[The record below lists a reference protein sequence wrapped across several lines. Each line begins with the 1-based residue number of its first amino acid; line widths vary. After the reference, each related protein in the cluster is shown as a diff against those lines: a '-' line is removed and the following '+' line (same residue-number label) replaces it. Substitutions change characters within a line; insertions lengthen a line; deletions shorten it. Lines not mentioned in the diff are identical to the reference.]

1 MKEGCWGDDPGEGLT
16 MFIEFWGRE
25 KDLFCIRELGVSW
38 RTSEVYCRRIEN
50 LDWDASCR
58 VTNICY

>member
-16 MFIEFWGRE
+16 MFIEFRGRE

-50 LDWDASCR
+50 LDWDASC
-58 VTNICY
+58 T

>member
-25 KDLFCIRELGVSW
+25 VDLFCMRRLGVSW
-38 RTSEVYCRRIEN
+38 RTSEVYCRRIEC
-50 LDWDASCR
+50 LDWNASC
-58 VTNICY
+58 T